1 MSYRYAVSNV
11 LTLDEMVGATIRAE
25 LARRRFTATD
35 ATVSLNRSR
44 QYISRR
50 LTGELSFTLADLD
63 GIARFLGISLTSL
76 LPDTASRAA

>member
-11 LTLDEMVGATIRAE
+11 LTLDELVGATIRAE

-35 ATVSLNRSR
+35 AAVPLRRTR
-44 QYISRR
+44 QYVSRR

-63 GIARFLGISLTSL
+63 GIAHFLGISLTSL
-76 LPDTASRAA
+76 LPDSASKAA